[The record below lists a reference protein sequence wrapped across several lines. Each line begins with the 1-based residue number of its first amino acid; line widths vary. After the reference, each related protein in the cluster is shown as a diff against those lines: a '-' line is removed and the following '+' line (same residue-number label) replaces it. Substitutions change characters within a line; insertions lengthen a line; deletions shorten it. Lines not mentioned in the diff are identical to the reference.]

1 LTRKVLRTYP
11 DSEDLWVFYDTSGI
25 LELKSDV
32 LDSRREARA
41 DVLAGIITVDEAR
54 EEVGRE
60 LSFHEAMQ
68 ADMESVDT
76 RTEYLATTEAPVVT
90 PSLAS
95 TKPRSE
101 DISRREQSSEEIAIP
116 SPSDLK
122 KVGGSSE

>member
-1 LTRKVLRTYP
+1 
-11 DSEDLWVFYDTSGI
+11 VFYDTSGI

-68 ADMESVDT
+68 ADIESVDA
-76 RTEYLATTEAPVVT
+76 RTDYLATTEAPVVT
-90 PSLAS
+90 PSLAT
-95 TKPRSE
+95 TKPRGE
-101 DISRREQSSEEIAIP
+101 DISRRQQASEEIHIP
-116 SPSDLK
+116 SPSDLE
-122 KVGGSSE
+122 KVGGSSR